1 MNSSEKRTLAD
12 IRVDQNNLYRE
23 ETFTDLKVGT
33 IRRLMP
39 VRSDGSPDETRRPI
53 FTGQT
58 QVMSSMGPVPVQ
70 CPIEAKSLEGALQK
84 FPEALEQAVER
95 MVEEAKEIRRQE
107 STRIV
112 VPGTQAGGGIVPPG
126 GGILRG

>member
-1 MNSSEKRTLAD
+1 MNSNEKRTLAD
-12 IRVDQNNLYRE
+12 VRVDQNNLYRE

-70 CPIEAKSLEGALQK
+70 CPIEG
-84 FPEALEQAVER
+84 
-95 MVEEAKEIRRQE
+95 
-107 STRIV
+107 
-112 VPGTQAGGGIVPPG
+112 PGTQAGGGIVPPG